1 MLEFFTEM
9 QGRYRLI
16 WGIGLLCVNL
26 ALLFFVGIVWFWF
39 WAIAIV
45 VFFSGFHGE
54 F

>member
-16 WGIGLLCVNL
+16 WGLGLLAINL
-26 ALLFFVGIVWFWF
+26 ILLFFVGIVWFWF
-39 WAIAIV
+39 WAVAV
-45 VFFSGFHGE
+45 VILLSSIHGE